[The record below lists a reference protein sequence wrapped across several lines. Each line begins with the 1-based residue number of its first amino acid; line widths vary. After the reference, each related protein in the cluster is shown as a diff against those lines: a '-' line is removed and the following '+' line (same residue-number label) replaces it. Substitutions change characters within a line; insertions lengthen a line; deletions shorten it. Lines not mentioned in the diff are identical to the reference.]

1 MQRVAVLC
9 VTIIFLL
16 PAFAETKAHQSN
28 PEQALDIG
36 SRRELF
42 VDHFL
47 IDRLVGTR
55 LELHH
60 PQPAEV
66 AIQVD
71 RPWEGGDNLGIS
83 VLHHDGIYRM
93 YYRGMANDDIKG
105 RCLAESRD
113 GITWTKPNLGL
124 IEVAGTRDNN
134 AIVEGK
140 DTWSYFMIPF
150 IDQRPGVPA
159 SHRIKGITPG
169 FSRRGN
175 FERRELFLHLSAD
188 GARWEKAQDD
198 PILVTTFP
206 NAFDSLVCLFWS
218 AAEQRYVL
226 YSRYMVD
233 TQGRPSRKGGLRS
246 VFRSTSPDL
255 IHWSEPTPMTFT
267 GTGVVPSAQLYT
279 SMTEPYF
286 RAPHIYVS
294 FPMRFMENRKTVSD
308 SQAQRVGLRPGRNA
322 DSSDGVFMSSRAGS
336 THFDW
341 IFKEAFLRPG
351 PGWEN
356 WGTRS
361 NIVLWGLLPTV
372 PGEMSLWVN
381 RHYGTPS
388 FHIRRYRLRTDG
400 FVSVRAPY
408 EGGEMLTKLFRF
420 QGTQLEI
427 NYSTSA
433 AGSIRVGIQDSAGKP
448 IPGFGVEQCPEIIGD
463 EITRVVSWKDGAD
476 VGALAGQ
483 TVRLR
488 FSLKDADLYSIRFK

>member
-1 MQRVAVLC
+1 MQRVAVLL
-9 VTIIFLL
+9 VTILFLL
-16 PAFAETKAHQSN
+16 SGFAGAQAHQPN
-28 PEQALDIG
+28 PEQTLDIG

-42 VDHFL
+42 VDYFL
-47 IDRLVGTR
+47 IDRLVGAR

-60 PQPAEV
+60 PQPAEI

-83 VLHHDGIYRM
+83 VLHHNGIYRM

-134 AIVEGK
+134 AIVEGN

-150 IDQRPGVPA
+150 IDQRPGVPVNR
-159 SHRIKGITPG
+159 RIKGITPG
-169 FSRRGN
+169 FSRRGT

-188 GARWEKAQDD
+188 GVRWEKAQED

-218 AAEQRYVL
+218 TAEEKYVL

-233 TQGRPSRKGGLRS
+233 TQGRPRRKGGLRS

-255 IHWSEPTPMTFT
+255 LHWSEPTPMTFT
-267 GTGVVPSAQLYT
+267 DTGAVPSAQLYT

-294 FPMRFMENRKTVSD
+294 FPMRFMEDRKTVSD
-308 SQAQRVGLRPGRNA
+308 SQAQRIGLQPGRNA
-322 DSSDGVFMSSRAGS
+322 DSSDAVFMSSRAGS
-336 THFDW
+336 SHFDW
-341 IFKEAFLRPG
+341 IFQEAFLRPG

-361 NIVLWGLLPTV
+361 NIVLWGLLPT
-372 PGEMSLWVN
+372 GAEEMSLWVN

-408 EGGEMLTKLFRF
+408 EGGEMLTKPFRF
-420 QGTQLEI
+420 QGKQLEI

-463 EITRVVSWKDGAD
+463 EITRVVSWKGGKDM
-476 VGALAGQ
+476 GALAGQ
-483 TVRLR
+483 IVRLR
-488 FSLKDADLYSIRFK
+488 FSLKDADLYSVRFR

>member
-1 MQRVAVLC
+1 MRRVAVLW
-9 VTIIFLL
+9 VTILFLL
-16 PAFAETKAHQSN
+16 PAFAGTKAHQPN
-28 PEQALDIG
+28 PEQTLIG

-66 AIQVD
+66 AIRVD

-113 GITWTKPNLGL
+113 GVSWTKPNLGL

-150 IDQRPGVPA
+150 IDQRPGVPE
-159 SHRIKGITPG
+159 SRRIKGITPG

-188 GARWEKAQDD
+188 GFRWEKAQDD
-198 PILVTTFP
+198 PILVTPFP

-218 AAEQRYVL
+218 TAEEKYVL

-233 TQGRPSRKGGLRS
+233 TQGRPRRKGGLRS

-294 FPMRFMENRKTVSD
+294 FLMRFMEDRKTVSD
-308 SQAQRVGLRPGRNA
+308 SQAQRIGLRPGRNA

-341 IFKEAFLRPG
+341 IFQEAFLRPG
-351 PGWEN
+351 PGWE
-356 WGTRS
+356 T
-361 NIVLWGLLPTV
+361 
-372 PGEMSLWVN
+372 GE
-381 RHYGTPS
+381 
-388 FHIRRYRLRTDG
+388 
-400 FVSVRAPY
+400 RAPTSSS
-408 EGGEMLTKLFRF
+408 GG
-420 QGTQLEI
+420 
-427 NYSTSA
+427 S
-433 AGSIRVGIQDSAGKP
+433 
-448 IPGFGVEQCPEIIGD
+448 CPPDQRRCRCG
-463 EITRVVSWKDGAD
+463 
-476 VGALAGQ
+476 
-483 TVRLR
+483 
-488 FSLKDADLYSIRFK
+488 

>member
-1 MQRVAVLC
+1 
-9 VTIIFLL
+9 
-16 PAFAETKAHQSN
+16 
-28 PEQALDIG
+28 
-36 SRRELF
+36 
-42 VDHFL
+42 
-47 IDRLVGTR
+47 
-55 LELHH
+55 
-60 PQPAEV
+60 
-66 AIQVD
+66 
-71 RPWEGGDNLGIS
+71 
-83 VLHHDGIYRM
+83 
-93 YYRGMANDDIKG
+93 
-105 RCLAESRD
+105 
-113 GITWTKPNLGL
+113 
-124 IEVAGTRDNN
+124 
-134 AIVEGK
+134 
-140 DTWSYFMIPF
+140 
-150 IDQRPGVPA
+150 
-159 SHRIKGITPG
+159 
-169 FSRRGN
+169 
-175 FERRELFLHLSAD
+175 
-188 GARWEKAQDD
+188 
-198 PILVTTFP
+198 
-206 NAFDSLVCLFWS
+206 
-218 AAEQRYVL
+218 
-226 YSRYMVD
+226 
-233 TQGRPSRKGGLRS
+233 
-246 VFRSTSPDL
+246 
-255 IHWSEPTPMTFT
+255 
-267 GTGVVPSAQLYT
+267 
-279 SMTEPYF
+279 MTEPYF

-294 FPMRFMENRKTVSD
+294 FPMRFMEDRKTVSD
-308 SQAQRVGLRPGRNA
+308 PEAERIGLRPGRNA

-361 NIVLWGLLPTV
+361 NIVLWGLLSTV

-476 VGALAGQ
+476 LGALAGQ

>member
-1 MQRVAVLC
+1 MQRVTVLL

-159 SHRIKGITPG
+159 SQRIKGITPG

-218 AAEQRYVL
+218 AAEQRYIL

-233 TQGRPSRKGGLRS
+233 TQGRPRRKGGLRS
-246 VFRSTSPDL
+246 VFRSTSPNL

-294 FPMRFMENRKTVSD
+294 FPMRFMEDRKTVSD
-308 SQAQRVGLRPGRNA
+308 PEAERIGLRPGRNA

-341 IFKEAFLRPG
+341 IFKEAFLRSG

-361 NIVLWGLLPTV
+361 NIVLWGLLSTV

-476 VGALAGQ
+476 LGALAGQ

>member
-1 MQRVAVLC
+1 MQRVTVLL

-159 SHRIKGITPG
+159 SQRIKGITPG

-218 AAEQRYVL
+218 AAEQRYIL

-233 TQGRPSRKGGLRS
+233 TQGRPRRKGGLRS
-246 VFRSTSPDL
+246 VFRSTSPNL

-294 FPMRFMENRKTVSD
+294 FPMRFMEDRKTVSD
-308 SQAQRVGLRPGRNA
+308 PEAERIGLRPGRNA

-356 WGTRS
+356 WGNALQYRPLGTSVHGTRGD
-361 NIVLWGLLPTV
+361 VAV
-372 PGEMSLWVN
+372 
-381 RHYGTPS
+381 
-388 FHIRRYRLRTDG
+388 
-400 FVSVRAPY
+400 
-408 EGGEMLTKLFRF
+408 
-420 QGTQLEI
+420 
-427 NYSTSA
+427 
-433 AGSIRVGIQDSAGKP
+433 GKP
-448 IPGFGVEQCPEIIGD
+448 PLRHPVLSHSPLPA
-463 EITRVVSWKDGAD
+463 AD
-476 VGALAGQ
+476 R
-483 TVRLR
+483 RLR
-488 FSLKDADLYSIRFK
+488 FRPGSVRGGRDADEALPLPGYAARDQLLHFGSRLDSRRHPGFCRKAHPRLRRGAVPRDHRRRDHSGGFLEGWS